1 MQRARVWVRRAPSE
15 VLLDVELNEMSDHV
29 LGALNAVDSRL
40 LLILAL
46 IFALRLGVQMARES
60 R

>member
-1 MQRARVWVRRAPSE
+1 M
-15 VLLDVELNEMSDHV
+15 LDVALNEMSDHV